1 MYPACKHMIPHNKK
15 KDPEA
20 GFTVQVF
27 IDTHAGWFHNA
38 GLIGVAVYVTL
49 YFALTFEMISSKAFL
64 YYALNFFAAALVLLG
79 LLVAFNLAS
88 ALIQIFWVVI
98 STGGMI
104 LRLRERAPERRV
116 DG

>member
-1 MYPACKHMIPHNKK
+1 MG
-15 KDPEA
+15 
-20 GFTVQVF
+20 GFQVQVF

-38 GLIGVAVYVTL
+38 GLIGVAIYVTL
-49 YFALTFEMISSKAFL
+49 YFALTFEMISSKAFT
-64 YYALNFFAAALVLLG
+64 YYALNFLAAAMVLLG

-104 LRLRERAPERRV
+104 LRLRERVPQNSSGR
-116 DG
+116 